1 MAKNSIASS
10 NNQSQYQFESASW
23 IRMIEFLTQENM
35 YMMNRL
41 SEVIDSIHGGD
52 NLAMAEHYQN
62 QFIIKDDVYDHMLHD
77 LKKLQTG
84 LKEYPIQNTIN
95 KDMQKLHKNLKDQLE
110 FIERDHILL
119 RQDYNTY
126 LSSLED

>member
-1 MAKNSIASS
+1 MAKNSIASG
-10 NNQSQYQFESASW
+10 NNQSQYQFESSSW

-35 YMMNRL
+35 HMMNRL
-41 SEVIDSIHGGD
+41 SEVIDNIHGGD

-77 LKKLQTG
+77 LRRLQGG
-84 LKEYPIQNTIN
+84 LRDYPIRNGIN
-95 KDMQKLHKNLKDQLE
+95 KEMQQLHKNLKEQLE

-126 LSSLED
+126 LCSLDD